1 MRTTG
6 SVSLTTY
13 TEFPS
18 HIFNSHPLGTCK
30 ISTSDGRNN
39 GDGVVDLDTRVYG
52 TDNVF
57 VVDASIFPGM
67 VTANPSAYIVTVAEH
82 AADKILALADTVEG
96 KLHDQ
101 CAGLTWKGSFQC
113 AEGLTCK
120 ATDEYYAQVSFAIRT
135 FYLWLLE
142 RVLTCAVRC
151 GVIDVGE
158 LVVSGI
164 RSTKHWGFPF
174 ESTYIYILLGSTYIK
189 H

>member
-1 MRTTG
+1 M
-6 SVSLTTY
+6 
-13 TEFPS
+13 
-18 HIFNSHPLGTCK
+18 
-30 ISTSDGRNN
+30 
-39 GDGVVDLDTRVYG
+39 
-52 TDNVF
+52 F

-120 ATDEYYAQVSFAIRT
+120 VTDEYYAQVSFSDPD
-135 FYLWLLE
+135 LLCLAA
-142 RVLTCAVRC
+142 RAVADLRSALRRHRRRSIGGAGNKVYETL
-151 GVIDVGE
+151 GVSFRKYI
-158 LVVSGI
+158 
-164 RSTKHWGFPF
+164 
-174 ESTYIYILLGSTYIK
+174 YIYILLGSTYIK